1 MMNRIRIFDTTLRDG
16 EQSPGV
22 NLNAQ
27 EKLEIAR
34 HLALL
39 GVDVIEAGFPIASP
53 GDFEAVRLIA
63 KEIKG
68 PTIAALARAVEQDI
82 VRAAEA
88 VEQAEKPR
96 IHTFIATSPI
106 HMKYKLRKEPD
117 EVLEM
122 AINACRT
129 AKKYVDDVEFS
140 AEDATR
146 SDWDFLC
153 RVFQAA
159 IEAGATTINVPDTVG
174 YTTPDEFARL
184 IKYLQENTPG
194 IEKAVISVHCHD
206 DLGLAVANS
215 LAAVVAGATQVECTI
230 NGLGERAGNASLE
243 EIVMALRVRNDHFKA
258 DTGIVTEHIYR
269 TSRLVSAL
277 TGIAVQPN
285 KAIVGENAFAHESG
299 IHQDGV
305 LKERSTYEIMT
316 PQSIGVPQSR
326 LVLGKHSGRHAFRE
340 RLRELGYNLDASE
353 IEKAYQRFIELA
365 DRKKHVTDRDIQAIV
380 EEEIVQ
386 VPELFNL
393 EYLHVTTG
401 TTAIST
407 ATVRIAKGDEIKE
420 EAATGDGP
428 VDAVYRAIDRVTQIA
443 TDLESY
449 SLQGVTSGKDALGE
463 VVVRI
468 RDNGNQYIGRGTST
482 DVIEAS
488 ARAYL
493 QAINRLVY
501 DRQVK
506 AQAQANP
513 EGVATKGSST

>member
-1 MMNRIRIFDTTLRDG
+1 MKRIRIFDTTLRDG
-16 EQSPGV
+16 EQSPGI
-22 NLNAQ
+22 NLNTE

-34 HLALL
+34 HLAQL
-39 GVDVIEAGFPIASP
+39 GVDIIEAGFPIASP
-53 GDFEAVRLIA
+53 GDFDAVHKIA
-63 KEIKG
+63 KEVRG
-68 PTIAALARAVEQDI
+68 PVIAALARAVEQDI
-82 VRAAEA
+82 VRAAQA
-88 VEQAEKPR
+88 VEPAEKPR

-106 HMKYKLRKEPD
+106 HMKHKLRKEPE

-122 AINACRT
+122 AVNACRL
-129 AKKYVDDVEFS
+129 AKRYVDDVEFS

-146 SDWDFLC
+146 SDWEFLTK
-153 RVFQAA
+153 VFQAA

-174 YTTPDEFARL
+174 YTTPDEFVRL
-184 IKYLQENTPG
+184 ITYLRENTPG

-215 LAAVVAGATQVECTI
+215 LAAVTAGAAQVECTI

-243 EIVMALRVRNDHFKA
+243 EIVMALRVRNDHYKA

-277 TGIAVQPN
+277 TGVAVQPN

-316 PQSIGVPQSR
+316 PESIGLPQSR

-340 RLRELGYNLDASE
+340 RLAQLGYNLDEAE
-353 IEKAYQRFIELA
+353 TNKAYERFIELA
-365 DRKKHVTDRDIQAIV
+365 DKKKHVTDRDIQAIV
-380 EEEIVQ
+380 EEEMVQ
-386 VPELFNL
+386 VPELYNL

-401 TTAIST
+401 NTAIAT
-407 ATVRIAKGDEIKE
+407 ATVRIAKGDQVTE

-428 VDAVYRAIDRVTQIA
+428 VDAVYRAIDRVTQIE

-493 QAINRLVY
+493 QAVNRLVY
-501 DRQVK
+501 ERQVK
-506 AQAQANP
+506 AEDQANP
-513 EGVATKGSST
+513 GGASKQAG